1 MALKI
6 PYATNIEADVYL
18 ANDVDWIALTEEQK
32 TAHLVNGRYFMDSAY
47 TCTELPDEDNDGLP
61 DDIPEEYKYA
71 NSLLAQIDMTSGLF
85 NVDDTAGSPVVSK
98 RVKAGSVESE
108 TSYAGQFSASTKLNA
123 IDPYPQITSLL
134 SGYCYI
140 NKSSSTKSVS
150 LLRA

>member
-6 PYATNIEADVYL
+6 PYATNSEADVYL
-18 ANDVDWIALTEEQK
+18 VNVEAWFDLTEEQK
-32 TAHLVNGRYFMDSAY
+32 TSHLVNGRYFMDSTY
-47 TCTELPDEDNDGLP
+47 ECTELPDEDNDGLP

-71 NSLLAQIDMTSGLF
+71 NSLLAEIDMTTGLF
-85 NVDDTAGSPVVSK
+85 NVDSTGGSPVVSK

-108 TSYAGQFSASTKLNA
+108 TSYAGQFSSSTKLGA

-134 SGYCYI
+134 SDYCFL
-140 NKSSSTKSVS
+140 KKTGSTKSVS